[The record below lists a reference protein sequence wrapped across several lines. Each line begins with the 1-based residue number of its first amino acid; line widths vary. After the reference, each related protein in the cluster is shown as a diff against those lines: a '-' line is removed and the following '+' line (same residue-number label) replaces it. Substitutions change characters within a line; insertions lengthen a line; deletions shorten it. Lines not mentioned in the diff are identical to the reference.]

1 MPELY
6 VTHPNYFRNN
16 LASFE
21 HLIRGLSI
29 TKAMREYKRDYLS
42 NPTTR
47 SWRRLQTL
55 AVLAAKEA
63 NQ

>member
-1 MPELY
+1 MGIY

-16 LASFE
+16 LASMQA
-21 HLIRGLSI
+21 LINGLSL
-29 TKAMREYKRDYLS
+29 TKAMREYKRDHQA

-47 SWRRLQTL
+47 SFKRLQTL